1 MLKAALLAIVAI
13 GLIRVFL
20 LPESDNPIIEFQY
33 GVLTGLGIVTGR
45 RLSHYRKVRRS
56 EQLMKEEYN
65 QDQDERLKAIRAKAG
80 LPFTIFTS
88 VTMLIAGSVIGY
100 FNMTVFYALT
110 GAALLQILASGMMKL
125 YYKQTM

>member
-1 MLKAALLAIVAI
+1 
-13 GLIRVFL
+13 
-20 LPESDNPIIEFQY
+20 
-33 GVLTGLGIVTGR
+33 
-45 RLSHYRKVRRS
+45 
-56 EQLMKEEYN
+56 MKEEYN